1 MNTVKPSVLLVDD
14 VEANLVALEALLAD
28 MGCDLVRASG
38 GNEALRQ
45 LLRRE
50 FAVMLLDVQMPGMD
64 GYEVAKYARENR
76 STRDVPIIFLTA
88 MHYTEDSVLRGYG
101 SGAVDFLLKPINAYV
116 LRAKVR
122 VFLDLYLGRRRLA
135 DEIVAHTK
143 TLSALEQ
150 ANLALRHFTNAASH
164 DLKAPLRAVRGFLEF
179 ISEQAGDRLD
189 ERARDYLDR
198 CRKANGRMESLL
210 NALLVYAG
218 LQRPV
223 SCTEVDCD
231 VLLDHVKT
239 DLAEGLE
246 RAGAS
251 LSSEPLPKVIGDVD
265 RLYQL
270 LLNLVSNA
278 LKFRRPEAALC
289 IRVSARLTSAE
300 VIFCVEDNGIGIA
313 AENLVSIFDPFQRVH
328 AETKY
333 EGSGLGLSIC
343 KQIVEQHNGRIW
355 VESNAGD
362 GSSFYFALAR
372 RTTTNTPA
380 VAS

>member
-1 MNTVKPSVLLVDD
+1 VTQVRPSVLLVDD
-14 VEANLVALEALLAD
+14 VEANLVALDALLDD
-28 MGCDLVRASG
+28 MGCDLVRANG

-64 GYEVAKYARENR
+64 GYEVAKYARENPG
-76 STRDVPIIFLTA
+76 TRDVPIIFLTA

-101 SGAVDFLLKPINAYV
+101 SGAVDFLLKPINATV

-122 VFLDLYLGRRRLA
+122 VFLDLYLGKRRLA

-143 TLSALEQ
+143 TLGALEQ
-150 ANLALRHFTNAASH
+150 ANTALRHFTNAASH

-179 ISEQAGDRLD
+179 IAEQAGDQLD

-198 CRKANGRMESLL
+198 CRKANRRMESLL

-218 LQRPV
+218 LQKPV
-223 SCTEVDCD
+223 SYTEVDCSR
-231 VLLDHVKT
+231 LLEHVKA
-239 DLAEGLE
+239 DLSEELN
-246 RAGAS
+246 RAGVVS
-251 LSSEPLPKVIGDVD
+251 LSAEPLPTVIGDVD

-278 LKFRRPEAALC
+278 LKFRRPEEPLS
-289 IRVSARLTSAE
+289 IRVTARQANDE
-300 VIFCVEDNGIGIA
+300 VTFCVEDNGIGIA
-313 AENLVSIFDPFQRVH
+313 AENLVSIFDPFERVH
-328 AETKY
+328 SESKY

-355 VESNAGD
+355 VESKVGH
-362 GSSFYFALAR
+362 GSRFYFVLAQR
-372 RTTTNTPA
+372 SSPE
-380 VAS
+380 